1 MADRVARKDMGKR
14 FRLSTEVRATLQR
27 KHDSWTPY
35 RAYSRVEKE
44 LSVFRALCKM
54 IISFFQMPATE
65 NDEVGCNGRAVKM
78 FADLIKRSLRDE
90 DFVARKCMTFNVV
103 LFFYYRICF
112 LLMVRF
118 VVNVYLFIF
127 FPFFCYRRLYVGYWV
142 VFGRRDET
150 VGVGAI
156 VQGSEEENQLAVK
169 VCLELV
175 TMCCTMTN
183 VRVGATD
190 SALEYLLNNTTNN
203 DFKTNLN
210 FKRNSTFITT
220 SDDDGSTAADGEST
234 ETAGKCCKVMTTV
247 VNEGAG
253 KVDKSIDVDVVV
265 PDEYELHDFL
275 ITDEGIIS
283 FGGGIKV

>member
-1 MADRVARKDMGKR
+1 
-14 FRLSTEVRATLQR
+14 
-27 KHDSWTPY
+27 
-35 RAYSRVEKE
+35 
-44 LSVFRALCKM
+44 
-54 IISFFQMPATE
+54 
-65 NDEVGCNGRAVKM
+65 
-78 FADLIKRSLRDE
+78 
-90 DFVARKCMTFNVV
+90 
-103 LFFYYRICF
+103 
-112 LLMVRF
+112 MVRF
-118 VVNVYLFIF
+118 VNVYFFFLFFVI
-127 FPFFCYRRLYVGYWV
+127 VGCTLDTGLLSGEEMRQLV
-142 VFGRRDET
+142 S
-150 VGVGAI
+150 GAI

-175 TMCCTMTN
+175 TMCCNMTN

-253 KVDKSIDVDVVV
+253 KVDKTIDVDVVV

-283 FGGGIKV
+283 FGGN

>member
-1 MADRVARKDMGKR
+1 
-14 FRLSTEVRATLQR
+14 
-27 KHDSWTPY
+27 
-35 RAYSRVEKE
+35 
-44 LSVFRALCKM
+44 
-54 IISFFQMPATE
+54 
-65 NDEVGCNGRAVKM
+65 
-78 FADLIKRSLRDE
+78 
-90 DFVARKCMTFNVV
+90 
-103 LFFYYRICF
+103 
-112 LLMVRF
+112 MVRF
-118 VVNVYLFIF
+118 VVNVCLFF
-127 FPFFCYRRLYVGYWV
+127 FSFFFCYRRLYVGYWV
-142 VFGRRDET
+142 AFGRRDEA
-150 VGVGAI
+150 VGVGGV

-234 ETAGKCCKVMTTV
+234 ETAGKCCKVMTTN

-253 KVDKSIDVDVVV
+253 KVDKTIDVDVVI

-283 FGGGIKV
+283 LGGINV